1 MYQQELHC
9 AEWRKSRY
17 CDGGSCVEVAQTPLG
32 LVVVRDNQD
41 PSGPPLSFTPAGW
54 ANFTNQA
61 KCSAFDPDSIRGY
74 TGLRFSEEDQ

>member
-74 TGLRFSEEDQ
+74 TGLRFSEKD